1 MQTFTTRMIS
11 NNQAI
16 TYTVHDLYASINDIY
31 AQFDDGVINYEEA
44 TEILSKCC
52 STFVDF
58 VARQK
63 ATEKDR
69 EIARLKDALRWAKIQ
84 ETQTKK
90 ALKAKKLLNI
100 QQEPLTLAQIEVMI
114 QLHASPSEEHSVAK
128 GIPMQYLKAFQMHTK
143 GMYRY
148 KFRGQSIKEIEFKR
162 KQSYITQDF
171 ATTFAIYKRK
181 EG

>member
-11 NNQAI
+11 GNQSVNF
-16 TYTVHDLYASINDIY
+16 TVHDLYASVNDIY
-31 AQFDDGVINYEEA
+31 AQFDDGIINYEEA
-44 TEILSKCC
+44 TDILSRCC
-52 STFVDF
+52 TTFVDF

-84 ETQTKK
+84 EIESKK
-90 ALKAKKLLNI
+90 ALKAKKFLNI
-100 QQEPLTLAQIEVMI
+100 QQEPLTLAQVEVMI
-114 QLHASPSEEHSVAK
+114 KMYASPSNEHSIAK

-143 GMYRY
+143 GVYRY
-148 KFRGQSIKEIEFKR
+148 KFRGQSIQSIGFKR

-171 ATTFAIYKRK
+171 ATTFAIYKK
-181 EG
+181 